1 MEEQQ
6 KKPSGRNR
14 PEEKA
19 QKKPDF
25 KKIKNTTFL
34 VAFILLGIY
43 YFYLRFQEQQA
54 MQQAPSTTVTLA
66 TAAPVQQTP
75 GATATPA
82 GTQKPSS
89 TQKPV
94 ATTKPTASPSD
105 PLPSAQSIPF
115 ELAGSNGEKR
125 YDSNGNLIDTS
136 NFLVSVHSS
145 SEVLPKGFS
154 FQDFPS
160 FSGQAVVIVNNN
172 VPFFTPEEIA
182 LAKQGTFEYYGELDS
197 RGRCT
202 VAFDCLG
209 KDTMPAY
216 GQKRG
221 SISSI
226 HPTGW
231 KQARYDCV
239 DSETVMTRAHLAGY
253 MLSSENANPNNLI
266 TGTRYMNAD
275 TMLPYE
281 ESTAD
286 YLDHHS
292 SGRVLYRVTPC
303 FRGSNLMA
311 EGILMEA
318 MSVEDLG
325 KSHQYCVFVYNIQ
338 PGLNFRYSNGAS
350 SYVGIF
356 FDVKSD
362 TVVTD
367 GLKLKTYG
375 MEFSTQTIHTKNCSK
390 YNALP
395 ASDKASFYGDS
406 AMKSEW
412 PSLGYHFCSCMQ

>member
-6 KKPSGRNR
+6 KRQDSGNR
-14 PEEKA
+14 PKEKA
-19 QKKPDF
+19 QKTNF
-25 KKIKNTTFL
+25 EKIKKTIF
-34 VAFILLGIY
+34 VAAFVLLGIY
-43 YFYLRFQEQQA
+43 YFYLRYQEQQSV
-54 MQQAPSTTVTLA
+54 QQVPAPTLSLT
-66 TAAPVQQTP
+66 TAAPTQQHSAVTTVP
-75 GATATPA
+75 TSTS
-82 GTQKPSS
+82 KPSG
-89 TQKPV
+89 
-94 ATTKPTASPSD
+94 TAAPDMTSGEQASFE
-105 PLPSAQSIPF
+105 QSIPF
-115 ELAGSNGEKR
+115 ELAGENGEVR
-125 YDSNGNLIDTS
+125 YDANGNLIDTS
-136 NFLVSVHSS
+136 NYLISIHSS
-145 SEVLPKGFS
+145 SEVLPEGFS
-154 FQDFPS
+154 FREFPS
-160 FSGQAVVIVNNN
+160 FFGQAVVIVNQNK
-172 VPFFTPEEIA
+172 PFFTPEEIA

-197 RGRCT
+197 YGRCT
-202 VAFDCLG
+202 IAFDCLG

-226 HPTGW
+226 RPTGW

-286 YLDHHS
+286 YLDHHPK
-292 SGRVLYRVTPC
+292 GRVLYRVTPY

-338 PGLNFRYSNGAS
+338 PGLSFRYANGAS
-350 SYVGIF
+350 VYNGIF
-356 FDVKSD
+356 FDVKAE

-375 MEFSTQTIHTKNCSK
+375 MEFPTQTIHLKSCQK
-390 YNALP
+390 YNELP
-395 ASDKASFYGDS
+395 ASDKTSFYGDT

-412 PSLGYHFCSCMQ
+412 PSLGYHLCSCMN